1 MSFFTSSP
9 ARAANRSTRVD
20 SFVDYEARPDDIT
33 MDTTYSS
40 SQDGRRS
47 VRSAVN
53 ISPRK
58 RRLLPS
64 ELDDLS
70 QWTPL
75 ADESGGVDG
84 TEAEGSSTETGSKR
98 KWYDSSDDPMKLW
111 RPMLGFFLDE
121 MLRHEGLGGARS
133 ACAQCTKPLVV
144 ASRRFRC
151 RQCGTFLQCRS
162 CVLERHQEWKGCYWT
177 TVTLSS
183 LDLVYQLGHGGWPCP
198 HPAPATRS
206 MVVLDFPH
214 IHEVK
219 FRYCACDLSDRANNF
234 EQLLRNAWYP
244 ATTVDPGTCATFA
257 TLEVF
262 RLLTVIGALSVLDFV
277 GTMEK
282 STNPSGVDSVPD
294 RYRAFGRMSRQ
305 FSFLGRLKRSGRAH
319 NPGGV
324 ESTGKGECAVRC
336 WACPQ
341 EGVNLPEG
349 WKDVAPEFQFLF
361 MLILAVDAN
370 FRMRNRLRANAHYDP
385 PLGSGWGYMQE
396 ANAYKRFLLNATPE
410 KDISTCVAF
419 AALAQKETRLTTG
432 LRASG
437 LGGVVCARHELIRP
451 QGLGDLQKGE
461 RYSNMDYIVVAAV
474 LGIALLYLAIC
485 YDIVCQWKIKF
496 RERMAA
502 MPENMRLDLNKT
514 TVVFGLP
521 VWHATAHERKCQ
533 VQNSLTYQEGV
544 GRTDGEGTE
553 RVWSVMTGMAA
564 ATKEMNWGARE
575 DHIEDKVDYH
585 NNQKNLRHGST
596 LARKLVIA
604 IDERDR
610 QIAGFEDVD
619 RTLKPELRAEWQ
631 GMIDAWVANKDEKN
645 PYQLDASENV
655 TSEASIRRTL
665 AKEELDEVA
674 TGKTTLHG
682 SSVTSFLVMGLQ
694 LEAAQDRIRRES
706 KARPL
711 LPGEQNEL
719 VSGLRRGFFVKLRK
733 FRRLQGIYMPAG
745 VEEANDAEEK
755 RDAELPPPQAE
766 EVKLYLP
773 SGVRKENQRRDAEEL
788 AEKEARLRDG
798 QLHDNIRRL
807 RSALHAKRHLIH
819 FREEHMVGQRGGTR
833 AAALMVHVSTTIET
847 IAGRYRR
854 ARQALVAL
862 RGEEG
867 CPEWRALEDDDIRL
881 DQEREADAVARE
893 RLGGAG
899 SGNRKSVRG
908 KMAAISSKNRKM
920 SWIWTQGGGPD
931 DDEQEL
937 VDAVRVEWCM
947 AKARRDRWV
956 EEVSLL
962 REEMRRVIRFLNW
975 QALWWEER
983 RTMTREVMP
992 EIKEGVQAYAARQAV
1007 ISRQIARQFKREWG
1021 TSVSAAVRIAL
1032 DTDAALGLESMGEEL
1047 MGEEL
1052 MGEAESGGQLGG
1064 TDIPPVLGDDPFV

>member
-1 MSFFTSSP
+1 MSFSGSP
-9 ARAANRSTRVD
+9 QTRAQRVD
-20 SFVDYEARPDDIT
+20 SYVQYEAKSDDVT

-40 SQDGRRS
+40 SQDGRRT
-47 VRSAVN
+47 VRRAVN
-53 ISPRK
+53 ISPKK

-64 ELDDLS
+64 ELDELS

-75 ADESGGVDG
+75 ADESDG
-84 TEAEGSSTETGSKR
+84 ANGAETEGSSTETGSKR

-111 RPMLGFFLDE
+111 RPMLTFFLDE
-121 MLRHEGLGGARS
+121 MLRHEGLGDSRS
-133 ACAQCTKPLVV
+133 ACAQCAKPLVA

-151 RQCGTFLQCRS
+151 RQCGTFVQCRG
-162 CVLERHQEWKGCYWT
+162 CWKGGYWT
-177 TVTLSS
+177 AVTLSA
-183 LDLVYQLGHGGWPCP
+183 LDLVYQVGHGGWPCP
-198 HPAPATRS
+198 HPAPTTRS

-214 IHEVK
+214 VHEVK
-219 FRYCACDLSDRANNF
+219 FRYCACDLSDRANNLQ
-234 EQLLRNAWYP
+234 QLLRNAWYP

-262 RLLTVIGALSVLDFV
+262 RLLSVIGSLSVLDFV

-282 STNPSGVDSVPD
+282 TTNMSGVELVPD

-305 FSFLGRLKRSGRAH
+305 FAFLGRLKRSGRAH
-319 NPGGV
+319 ASDGV
-324 ESTGKGECAVRC
+324 ESTGRGQCAVRC

-349 WKDVAPEFQFLF
+349 WQDVAPEYQFLF

-396 ANAYKRFLLNATPE
+396 FKAYKQHLLNATPE

-419 AALAQKETRLTTG
+419 AALAQKETRLATG

-461 RYSNMDYIVVAAV
+461 RYSNMDYIVLASVF
-474 LGIALLYLAIC
+474 GITLLWLAIC
-485 YDIVCQWKIKF
+485 YDIVCQWKIHF
-496 RERMAA
+496 GDRMAA
-502 MPENMRLDLNKT
+502 MPEDMRLDLNRT
-514 TVVFGLP
+514 NVVFGLP

-533 VQNSLTYQEGV
+533 LQNSLTYQEGV

-553 RVWSVMTGMAA
+553 RVWSVITGMAA

-575 DHIEDKVDYH
+575 DHIEDKIDHH
-585 NNQKNLRHGST
+585 NTEKNLRQGTT
-596 LARKLVIA
+596 LARKLIIA

-610 QIAGFEDVD
+610 QVAGFEEVD
-619 RTLKPELRAEWQ
+619 RTLKPELRREWQ
-631 GMIDAWVANKDEKN
+631 RMIDAWVGDKSQKN
-645 PYQLDASENV
+645 PYELDESQNGGL
-655 TSEASIRRTL
+655 TSEASIRRAL
-665 AKEELDEVA
+665 AKEELDEAA

-694 LEAAQDRIRRES
+694 LEGAQDRIRREI
-706 KARPL
+706 KERPL
-711 LPGEQNEL
+711 LPGEQNER
-719 VSGLRRGFFVKLRK
+719 VSELRRGFFVKLRK

-745 VEEANDAEEK
+745 VEETKEAEEK
-755 RDAELPPPQAE
+755 RDSELPPPQAE
-766 EVKLYLP
+766 DVKLFLP
-773 SGVRKENQRRDAEEL
+773 SGVSKQNQRKDAEGL
-788 AEKEARLRDG
+788 AEKEGRLREG
-798 QLHDNIRRL
+798 QLNDNIRRL

-833 AAALMVHVSTTIET
+833 AAALMSHVSTKIET
-847 IAGRYRR
+847 VAGRYRR

-867 CPEWRALEDDDIRL
+867 CAAWKVLEDEDIRL
-881 DQEREADAVARE
+881 DQEREEDALARE

-899 SGNRKSVRG
+899 TGNRKSVRG
-908 KMAAISSKNRKM
+908 KMRAISSKNKRM
-920 SWIWTQGGGPD
+920 SWIWTQGGGPE
-931 DDEQEL
+931 DDEAEL
-937 VDAVRVEWCM
+937 VDAVRVEWAM

-962 REEMRRVIRFLNW
+962 REEMRRVIRFLTW

-983 RTMTREVMP
+983 RTVAREVMP
-992 EIKEGVQAYAARQAV
+992 EVRDGLQAYAARQAA
-1007 ISRQIARQFKREWG
+1007 ISRQIARKFKRDWG

-1032 DTDAALGLESMGEEL
+1032 EADAALGLEAVVGADDGDQVGE
-1047 MGEEL
+1047 
-1052 MGEAESGGQLGG
+1052 SDSRPTQN
-1064 TDIPPVLGDDPFV
+1064 DDPFV

>member
-133 ACAQCTKPLVV
+133 ACAQCTKPL
-144 ASRRFRC
+144 
-151 RQCGTFLQCRS
+151 CGTFLQCRS
-162 CVLERHQEWKGCYWT
+162 CVLERHQVMPLHVLEEWKGCYWT

-183 LDLVYQLGHGGWPCP
+183 LDLVYQLGHGDWPCP

-214 IHEVK
+214 IH
-219 FRYCACDLSDRANNF
+219 

-282 STNPSGVDSVPD
+282 STNPSGD

-305 FSFLGRLKRSGRAH
+305 FSFLGRLKR
-319 NPGGV
+319 
-324 ESTGKGECAVRC
+324 GECAVRC

-370 FRMRNRLRANAHYDP
+370 FRMRNRLRSNAYYDP
-385 PLGSGWGYMQE
+385 PLGSGVDQHLCRICRSRTEGDTT
-396 ANAYKRFLLNATPE
+396 NNG
-410 KDISTCVAF
+410 
-419 AALAQKETRLTTG
+419 LARLW
-432 LRASG
+432 R
-437 LGGVVCARHELIRP
+437 
-451 QGLGDLQKGE
+451 
-461 RYSNMDYIVVAAV
+461 RYS
-474 LGIALLYLAIC
+474 GIALLYLAIC

-514 TVVFGLP
+514 TVVFR
-521 VWHATAHERKCQ
+521 A
-533 VQNSLTYQEGV
+533 S
-544 GRTDGEGTE
+544 RTDGEGTE
-553 RVWSVMTGMAA
+553 RVWS
-564 ATKEMNWGARE
+564 EMNWGARE

-733 FRRLQGIYMPAG
+733 FRRLQGH
-745 VEEANDAEEK
+745 
-755 RDAELPPPQAE
+755 
-766 EVKLYLP
+766 LYACGGRRI
-773 SGVRKENQRRDAEEL
+773 SERDAEEL

-807 RSALHAKRHLIH
+807 P
-819 FREEHMVGQRGGTR
+819 
-833 AAALMVHVSTTIET
+833 LMVHVSTTIET

-867 CPEWRALEDDDIRL
+867 RPEWRALEDDDIRL
-881 DQEREADAVARE
+881 DQEREAGRRSQCE
-893 RLGGAG
+893 GRWLP
-899 SGNRKSVRG
+899 
-908 KMAAISSKNRKM
+908 ISSKNRKM

-962 REEMRRVIRFLNW
+962 REEMP
-975 QALWWEER
+975 LWWEER

-1032 DTDAALGLESMGEEL
+1032 DTDAALGLYTYKCQRRSLFDYNLISAGEIVVND
-1047 MGEEL
+1047 GPAST
-1052 MGEAESGGQLGG
+1052 GARWQGKIGCGLG
-1064 TDIPPVLGDDPFV
+1064 